1 MNANTPLPR
10 EMYAHKKFHIYFEG
24 VDGLTAGE
32 KLCSRPCFRK
42 NYRKQTFLQ
51 GAGVLYD
58 KLLRGFP
65 DLLSN
70 IIMTK
75 KKFIYK

>member
-24 VDGLTAGE
+24 VNGLTAGE

-42 NYRKQTFLQ
+42 NHRKKTSTGWVGGGTIRQT
-51 GAGVLYD
+51 D
-58 KLLRGFP
+58 KKLP
-65 DLLSN
+65 
-70 IIMTK
+70 
-75 KKFIYK
+75 